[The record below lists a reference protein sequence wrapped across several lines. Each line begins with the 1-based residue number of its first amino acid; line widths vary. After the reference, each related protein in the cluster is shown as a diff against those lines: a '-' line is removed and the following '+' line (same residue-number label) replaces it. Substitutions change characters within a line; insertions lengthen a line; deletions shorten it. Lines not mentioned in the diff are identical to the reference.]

1 MISALLASADA
12 SWFSELNDALK
23 NPLVWFGFGA
33 QALFFMRFLVQWI
46 ASEREGRSVIPIA
59 FWYFSIGGACGLLV
73 YAVEKRDPVFILG
86 QSMGLIIY
94 VRNLILIRRERLRN
108 EELAN
113 ATESDPEPTPEP
125 RMEPVAA
132 ESLAAEPLAAER
144 PSAMPAGKEI
154 PASASTPVSL
164 ARAKS

>member
-12 SWFSELNDALK
+12 SWFSELSEALK

-113 ATESDPEPTPEP
+113 STESNREPTSEP
-125 RMEPVAA
+125 HPAIPAA
-132 ESLAAEPLAAER
+132 DSLAAEPLAAVR
-144 PSAMPAGKEI
+144 PSALPANKTA
-154 PASASTPVSL
+154 PASAAPPVSL
-164 ARAKS
+164 ARVKS

>member
-1 MISALLASADA
+1 MISALLASADP
-12 SWFSELNDALK
+12 SWLNELREALK

-33 QALFFMRFLVQWI
+33 QALFFMRFFVQWI
-46 ASEREGRSVIPIA
+46 ASERAGRSVIPIA

-94 VRNLILIRRERLRN
+94 VRNLILIRRERLR
-108 EELAN
+108 EQN
-113 ATESDPEPTPEP
+113 APTPSP
-125 RMEPVAA
+125 EPVAP
-132 ESLAAEPLAAER
+132 EEPSPVAA
-144 PSAMPAGKEI
+144 PSAPT
-154 PASASTPVSL
+154 SSVTPVTL